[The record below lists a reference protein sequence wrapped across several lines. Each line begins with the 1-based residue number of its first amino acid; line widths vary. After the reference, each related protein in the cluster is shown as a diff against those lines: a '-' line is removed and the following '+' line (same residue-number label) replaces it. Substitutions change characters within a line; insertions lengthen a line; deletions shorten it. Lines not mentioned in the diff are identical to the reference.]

1 MPYLLYTSSL
11 PIQLPTHEK
20 HFILLS
26 LSLSR
31 RRGPPLGKALPFDPG
46 PIEGITGLTAE
57 KLSGQFL
64 GLIVMSH

>member
-1 MPYLLYTSSL
+1 MKNTSFS
-11 PIQLPTHEK
+11 
-20 HFILLS
+20 S